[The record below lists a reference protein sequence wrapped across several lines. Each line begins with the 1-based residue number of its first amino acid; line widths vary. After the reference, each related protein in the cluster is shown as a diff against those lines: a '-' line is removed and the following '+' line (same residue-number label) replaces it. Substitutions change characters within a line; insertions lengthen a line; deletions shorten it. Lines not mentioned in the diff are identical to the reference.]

1 MIIRM
6 LRITPDQKENAAKET
21 RGILKTLESCLNPN
35 KPFNGGQNLSFMDIA
50 IVWVGYYAQMLEKM
64 LDVIL
69 LDDENTPL
77 LNMWFRYVLDLQ
89 VIKECLPP
97 FDKLVAHYT
106 DFHERHM
113 TAR

>member
-1 MIIRM
+1 M
-6 LRITPDQKENAAKET
+6 LRITPDQKQNAAKDT
-21 RGILKTLESCLNPN
+21 REVLKTLESCLNPN
-35 KPFNGGQNLSFMDIA
+35 EPFAGGKNLSYMDIA

-64 LDVIL
+64 LDVKL

-77 LNMWFRYVLDLQ
+77 LNKWFRDVLDHD

-106 DFHERHM
+106 DFHQRHM
-113 TAR
+113 TANA